1 VFLEQCRA
9 LLSPFAPS
17 GVLAQAGLWGMLG
30 AAEGLSYAATTG
42 DITAQ
47 QAVQE
52 LAATITAMV
61 TRS

>member
-1 VFLEQCRA
+1 
-9 LLSPFAPS
+9 
-17 GVLAQAGLWGMLG
+17 LWGMLG